1 MLTLEI
7 FNCVVKTVL
16 FKPTELV
23 EQNEGQCVGWKDAR
37 KDKILMFAFFKR
49 HIALLSL
56 HHC

>member
-23 EQNEGQCVGWKDAR
+23 DQNEGQCVGWKGEGLPE
-37 KDKILMFAFFKR
+37 KIK
-49 HIALLSL
+49 LSCCL
-56 HHC
+56 PFLNAT